1 MLIRHTD
8 GRETI
13 DNYVGCCMTCVSA
26 RTCRNDAIL
35 HRAAGFVKLS
45 AVVVGSLG
53 SDGVG
58 VSGRKCG
65 TSANVCIAVS
75 IPTTHYE
82 ALTISNIST
91 TATNIT
97 PNPYVNHK

>member
-13 DNYVGCCMTCVSA
+13 DNYVGCCMMRVSA
-26 RTCRNDAIL
+26 RSGCR
-35 HRAAGFVKLS
+35 FV
-45 AVVVGSLG
+45 GIRRRR
-53 SDGVG
+53 

-82 ALTISNIST
+82 ELTITNIST